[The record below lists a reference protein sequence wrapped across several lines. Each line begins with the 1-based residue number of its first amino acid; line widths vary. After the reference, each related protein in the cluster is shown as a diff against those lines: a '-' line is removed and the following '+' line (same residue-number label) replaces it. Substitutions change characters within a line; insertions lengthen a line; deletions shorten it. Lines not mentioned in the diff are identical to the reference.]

1 MKDTEEQVEATDGYG
16 EDVHIVERDGREF
29 IVVGTA
35 HISRRSAELVRTVIE
50 KEKPECVCVEL
61 DERRFKALN
70 ERDKW
75 LKLDLK
81 GVIRQKQLS
90 TLIINLVMA
99 SYQKKLGDQLGV
111 EPGTELLEATRT
123 AKEMGTPV
131 ALCDRD
137 IRITLRRAW
146 QSMSLWDKMKFF
158 FSGTGDLFDKQEVS
172 EETLAQLRQKDVLS
186 ELMEDL
192 GRAMPVVKT
201 ILLDERDI
209 YLAQKI
215 QETAGQRLVAV
226 VGAGHVQ
233 GILEAL
239 RQGRQQ
245 DLSELE
251 QIPPISPVW
260 QWIGWGI
267 PALILGSIAYIGWS
281 KGLMAAEENA
291 IYWFLANGIPAA
303 LGALLALGHPLTILA
318 AFVAA
323 PFTSLTPVIGA
334 GYVAAFVQVYYASPL
349 VADVQ
354 RVVDDAGRSRN
365 WWRNRL
371 LRVLLVFV
379 FTSLGSLIGT
389 YVGAYEVISNL
400 F

>member
-1 MKDTEEQVEATDGYG
+1 MKDTEEQNETSDGYG
-16 EDVHIVERDGREF
+16 EDVHIVEREGREF

-50 KEKPECVCVEL
+50 REQPESVCVEL
-61 DERRFKALN
+61 DERRFKALS

-75 LKLDLK
+75 LTLDLK
-81 GVIRQKQLS
+81 SVIREKQLS
-90 TLIINLVMA
+90 TLIINLVLA

-111 EPGTELLEATRT
+111 EPGAELLEATRV
-123 AKEMGTPV
+123 AQELDTPV

-146 QSMSLWDKMKFF
+146 QSMSLWDKAKFL
-158 FSGTGDLFDKQEVS
+158 FSGTSDLFDKQEVN
-172 EETLAQLRQKDVLS
+172 EETLAELRQKDVLS

-192 GRAMPVVKT
+192 GRVMPVVKN

-215 QETAGQRLVAV
+215 QETKGQRLVAV

-233 GILEAL
+233 GILKML
-239 RQGRQQ
+239 RDGQEQ
-245 DLSELE
+245 DLSALE
-251 QIPPISPVW
+251 RIPPVGSIW
-260 QWIGWGI
+260 KWIGWGI
-267 PALILGSIAYIGWS
+267 PLLIIGSIAFIGWN
-281 KGLMAAEENA
+281 KGLVAAEENA
-291 IYWFLANGIPAA
+291 IFWFAANGIPAA

-318 AFVAA
+318 ACIAA

-334 GYVAAFVQVYYASPL
+334 GYVAAFVQVYCASPL

-354 RVVDDAGRSRN
+354 RVVDDAGRARN
-365 WWRNRL
+365 WWNNRL
-371 LRVLLVFV
+371 LRVLLVFI
-379 FTSLGSLIGT
+379 FSSLGSLIGT
-389 YVGAYEVISNL
+389 YVGAYEIISNL